1 MAKQKRKVPEVMEKK
16 NKKLKKASAEGPLL
30 VPEAM
35 PDGDGAGPQGGAV
48 LRTVQD
54 AEPELSPE
62 EQSVLERKL
71 KKKRK
76 KKERQRLRE
85 AGVVAQQ
92 PPARRSGAELALDYL
107 CRWAQKHE
115 NWRFQKTRQTWL
127 LLHMYDSDK
136 GPEAPVRRFT
146 SGQQAYTE
154 VPPPPADK
162 GQAATRCHPAAAT
175 QSRKVP
181 DEHFSTLLAYLEG
194 LRGQARELT
203 VQKAEALMRE
213 LDEDGVGGPNPL
225 LPGRAQRIRQVLQ
238 LLS

>member
-1 MAKQKRKVPEVMEKK
+1 MAKQKRKVLEVTEKK

-30 VPEAM
+30 GPEAV

-48 LRTVQD
+48 LRAVQD

-62 EQSVLERKL
+62 EQRVLERKL
-71 KKKRK
+71 KKERK

-85 AGVVAQQ
+85 AGVMAQH

-107 CRWAQKHE
+107 CGWAQKHE

-136 GPEAPVRRFT
+136 
-146 SGQQAYTE
+146 
-154 VPPPPADK
+154 
-162 GQAATRCHPAAAT
+162 
-175 QSRKVP
+175 VP

-194 LRGQARELT
+194 LQGQARELT

-213 LDEDGVGGPNPL
+213 LDEEGVGGPDPL
-225 LPGRAQRIRQVLQ
+225 LPGRAQRIRQKQPHYVAQAGLK
-238 LLS
+238 LLG